1 MDSRTSRKERTMMEI
16 EKKFATSNLNQ
27 FKVAPVEHFVKE
39 VLKYQ
44 YWQTSKALERINYAP
59 LKKISA
65 EFYFNNIMRYLNGG
79 KHTLSK
85 SYVDFIEKYRNIVT
99 PIEPETGSR
108 RYSYQ
113 ERPSRRKPIVSE
125 IKKEPLVKS
134 LIQNFIYAVRIDN
147 MFMTFGSSGEVKAF
161 TQGYKMA
168 NPMANVSEVHINS
181 DAIEVIQ

>member
-85 SYVDFIEKYRNIVT
+85 SYVDLIEKYRNIVT

-147 MFMTFGSSGEVKAF
+147 MFMTFGSSGEAKAF